1 MYYLIK
7 SKIMLFFYSCC
18 IILFILAIFSVG
30 FYTAVLY
37 LDFSIDKAEDVQLV
51 PTKKDTKSYTF
62 DVPIHK
68 KLDVWKVGHE
78 TEILNK
84 DYQIAWDLKA

>member
-1 MYYLIK
+1 MLI
-7 SKIMLFFYSCC
+7 FYSLCL
-18 IILFILAIFSVG
+18 ISFILAIFSVG

-37 LDFSIDKAEDVQLV
+37 LDYSTDKKEDVQLIV
-51 PTKKDTKSYTF
+51 TEKDTKKYSF

-78 TEILNK
+78 TEILDKN
-84 DYQIAWDLKA
+84 YQIAWDLNG